1 MTLLHCGWRGIQRG
15 IACVRANPI
24 FTAVLVALVG
34 WLTGGWRPEYGLFLV
49 GAIQLDDVN
58 TVTTKTIMPGVV
70 DNFFKAGPVIA
81 YLKSRFTRRWV
92 GPQIQENY
100 MYAPMRG
107 GAYKK
112 GATFNITKRQTR
124 TGMLF
129 VPRYYETNVTEF
141 LEDVEVEQTG
151 PNAVFNI
158 VKTDMAEAALTLSGI
173 LEIAIFH
180 HGQALAGDDRSAE
193 INGLEEALTNGTD
206 VSWTGATFPSYGGQ
220 TRADVSPALNSPVGL
235 IAASMAAM
243 SFRGLQHSYLSC
255 TIGSEHPVI
264 GVTTNRGLGYIS
276 ETFLPHQIVD
286 VIDPEI
292 NWPGL
297 KFNQSRIVVSQ
308 YCPGAD
314 GVNDADLG
322 NYLDADGETFW
333 WLNPGP
339 QGDDAYLRL
348 YIAQSP
354 KFAFGFTG
362 FKGARDDNM
371 VSGQILFGGNFTCRA
386 PRLSRGLYSI
396 AR

>member
-1 MTLLHCGWRGIQRG
+1 MRSWTFLHAMAQRYQLL
-15 IACVRANPI
+15 
-24 FTAVLVALVG
+24 LVAL
-34 WLTGGWRPEYGLFLV
+34 LTLADYLWGSGSGAGLLLIT
-49 GAIQLDDVN
+49 GSILLDDTN

-70 DNFFKAGPVIA
+70 DNFFRAGPTIA

-107 GAYKK
+107 GSYQK
-112 GATFNITKRQTR
+112 GATFNISKRQTR

-129 VPRYYETNVTEF
+129 TPRYYEVNVTEF

-151 PNAVFNI
+151 PNAMFNI
-158 VKTDMAEAALTLSGI
+158 VKTDMAEAALTMSAI
-173 LEIAIFH
+173 LEIAIYH
-180 HGQALAGDDRSAE
+180 HGQALAGDNRSAD
-193 INGLEEALTNGTD
+193 INGLEEAFTDGTNTT
-206 VSWTGATFPSYGGQ
+206 WTGATFTSYGGQ
-220 TRADVSPALNSPVGL
+220 TRADVNGALNSPVGL
-235 IAASMAAM
+235 ISPSVPSM
-243 SFRGLQHSYLSC
+243 SFRALQHSYLSTC
-255 TIGSEHPVI
+255 IGSEHPAI

-286 VIDPEI
+286 VVDPEI

-297 KFNQSRIVVSQ
+297 KFNQARIVVSQ
-308 YCPGAD
+308 YAPGAD

-322 NYLDADGETFW
+322 NYLASAGETFW
-333 WLNPGP
+333 WMNPGP
-339 QGDDAYLRL
+339 QGEDAYLRL

-371 VSGQILFGGNFTCRA
+371 VAGQILFAGNFTCRA
-386 PRLSRGLYSI
+386 PRLQRALYAI
-396 AR
+396 AK

>member
-1 MTLLHCGWRGIQRG
+1 M
-15 IACVRANPI
+15 PI
-24 FTAVLVALVG
+24 L
-34 WLTGGWRPEYGLFLV
+34 
-49 GAIQLDDVN
+49 LDDVN
-58 TVTTKTIMPGVV
+58 TVTTKTILPGVV
-70 DNFFKAGPVIA
+70 DNFFRAGPLIA
-81 YLKSRFTRRWV
+81 YLKTRFTRKWV

-100 MYAPMRG
+100 LYAPQRG

-129 VPRYYETNVTEF
+129 TPRYYETNVTEF
-141 LEDVEVEQTG
+141 LEDIEVEQAG
-151 PNAVFNI
+151 PQAMFNI
-158 VKTDMAEAALTLSGI
+158 VKTDLAEAALTLSGI
-173 LEIAIFH
+173 LEIAAYH

-193 INGLEEALTNGTD
+193 INGLEEALTDGTNP
-206 VSWTGATFPSYGGQ
+206 SWTGTTFLNYGGQ
-220 TRADVSPALNSPVGL
+220 DRVSVGSALNSPTGL
-235 IAASMAAM
+235 ISTQSLPTA
-243 SFRGLQHSYLSC
+243 SFRGLNHSYLSC
-255 TIGSEHPVI
+255 CIGSEHPMI
-264 GVTTNRGLGYIS
+264 GVTTNRMLGYIS

-286 VIDPEI
+286 VVDPEI

-297 KFNQSRIVVSQ
+297 KFNQARIVVSQ
-308 YCPGAD
+308 YAPGAD

-371 VSGQILFGGNFTCRA
+371 VSGQILFGGNLTVKA
-386 PRLSRGLYSI
+386 PRLSRALHSTTK
-396 AR
+396 

>member
-1 MTLLHCGWRGIQRG
+1 M
-15 IACVRANPI
+15 
-24 FTAVLVALVG
+24 
-34 WLTGGWRPEYGLFLV
+34 
-49 GAIQLDDVN
+49 AILLDDVN

-70 DNFFKAGPVIA
+70 DNFFKAGPLVA
-81 YLKSRFTRRWV
+81 YLKNRFTRRWI

-112 GATFNITKRQTR
+112 GATFNILKRQTR

-129 VPRYYETNVTEF
+129 TPRYYEVNVTEF
-141 LEDVEVEQTG
+141 LEDIEVEQVG
-151 PNAVFNI
+151 PNAVFNV
-158 VKTDMAEAALTLSGI
+158 VKTDMAEAALTMSGI
-173 LEIAIFH
+173 LEIAMFH

-193 INGLEEALTNGTD
+193 INGLEEALTDGTNTT
-206 VSWTGATFPSYGGQ
+206 WTGATFTSYGGQ
-220 TRADVSPALNSPVGL
+220 LRADVSPALNSPVGL
-235 IAASMAAM
+235 ISPSFGSMA
-243 SFRGLQHSYLSC
+243 FRVLQHSYLST
-255 TIGSEHPVI
+255 TIGAEHPLI

-276 ETFLPHQIVD
+276 ETFLPHQLVD
-286 VIDPEI
+286 VVDPEI
-292 NWPGL
+292 NWPGI

-314 GVNDADLG
+314 GVNDPDLG
-322 NYLDADGETFW
+322 NYLASAGETFW

-339 QGDDAYLRL
+339 QGEDAYLRL

-371 VSGQILFGGNFTCRA
+371 VAGQILFGGNFTCRA
-386 PRLSRGLYSI
+386 PRLSRAGYGI

>member
-1 MTLLHCGWRGIQRG
+1 MLSLSYP
-15 IACVRANPI
+15 VRLVLM
-24 FTAVLVALVG
+24 AVVAIVSG
-34 WLTGGWRPEYGLFLV
+34 WLHPDSLYALPFAA
-49 GAIQLDDVN
+49 GAILLDDIN

-107 GAYKK
+107 GAYRK
-112 GATFNITKRQTR
+112 GATFNISKRQTR
-124 TGMLF
+124 SGMLF
-129 VPRYYETNVTEF
+129 TPRYYETNVTEY
-141 LEDVEVEQTG
+141 LEDIEVEMAG
-151 PNAVFNI
+151 PNAVFSV
-158 VKTDMAEAALTLSGI
+158 VKTDMAEAALTLSAI

-193 INGLEEALTNGTD
+193 LNGLEEALTNGTD
-206 VSWTGATFPSYGGQ
+206 VTYTGATFTSYGGQ

-235 IAASMAAM
+235 VAANVGGM
-243 SFRGLQHSYLSC
+243 SFRALQHSYLGC
-255 TIGSEHPVI
+255 CIGSEHPAI
-264 GVTTNRGLGYIS
+264 GVTTNRGMGYIS

-286 VIDPEI
+286 VVDPEI

-297 KFNQSRIVVSQ
+297 KFNQAKIVVSQ
-308 YCPGAD
+308 YAPGAD

-322 NYLDADGETFW
+322 NYLDSDGETFT

-371 VSGQILFGGNFTCRA
+371 VSGQILFGGNFTVRA
-386 PRLSRGLYSI
+386 PRLSRMLFGI
-396 AR
+396 AK